1 MGAIILKKGIEKKK
15 KLDEKMLFE
24 KALSFPLS
32 KKKKLLFSLNFKN
45 KTKTKALLGFR
56 YKNPIIVIIIIIIII
71 RLSDFTFYLLHQ
83 KIKT

>member
-1 MGAIILKKGIEKKK
+1 
-15 KLDEKMLFE
+15 MLFE

-32 KKKKLLFSLNFKN
+32 KKNILFSLKFKN

-56 YKNPIIVIIIIIIII
+56 YKNPIIIIIII

>member
-1 MGAIILKKGIEKKK
+1 MGAIILKKGIFFFKKN
-15 KLDEKMLFE
+15 LDEKVLFE

-32 KKKKLLFSLNFKN
+32 KKKLLFSLKFKN

-56 YKNPIIVIIIIIIII
+56 YKNPIIVIIIII

>member
-1 MGAIILKKGIEKKK
+1 MGAIILKKGIKIKK

-32 KKKKLLFSLNFKN
+32 KKKLLFSLKFKN
-45 KTKTKALLGFR
+45 KTKTKAVLGFR
-56 YKNPIIVIIIIIIII
+56 YKNPIIVIIIIII